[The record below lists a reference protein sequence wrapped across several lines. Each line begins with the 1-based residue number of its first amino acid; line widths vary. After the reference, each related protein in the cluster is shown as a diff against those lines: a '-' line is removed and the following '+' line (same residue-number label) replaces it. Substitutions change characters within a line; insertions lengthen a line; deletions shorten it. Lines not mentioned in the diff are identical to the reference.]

1 MRGPLAPA
9 AVPVSRTRGQHFD
22 DLVLDAVDELQAHWP
37 ELTDVEF
44 AVEDIPPDLSS
55 VPEFEPG
62 WVIDRGVALGRLLRT
77 RPQPAATSPVILIY
91 RRPVETRAGDP
102 DERGDL
108 VFTVLAELAAEL
120 LGRDPE
126 ELD

>member
-1 MRGPLAPA
+1 MRGLLAPA

-22 DLVLDAVDELQAHWP
+22 DLVLDAVEELQAHWP
-37 ELTDVEF
+37 ALAGVEF

-55 VPEFEPG
+55 VPDFDPG
-62 WVIDRGVALGRLLRT
+62 WVIDRGIGLGRLHHAG
-77 RPQPAATSPVILIY
+77 QQAQSALIVVY
-91 RRPVETRAGDP
+91 RRPIEARAGDP
-102 DERGDL
+102 DDRGDL
-108 VFTVLAELAAEL
+108 IFTVLAELAGEL